1 MKKLNDFFEKHF
13 IPFAVKLNNIKGL
26 IAIRDAF
33 IQIFPLTFVGSIA
46 VCINCVVFNSTG
58 FIGQLLISVIP
69 ELDIK
74 IFYLLF
80 KMEQLI
86 LWLFS
91 LYF

>member
-46 VCINCVVFNSTG
+46 VCINCVVFN
-58 FIGQLLISVIP
+58 
-69 ELDIK
+69 
-74 IFYLLF
+74 
-80 KMEQLI
+80 
-86 LWLFS
+86 
-91 LYF
+91 